1 MSEVEEDE
9 AVSRRTESKGRK
21 DDGSVCCFFPL
32 SFSFSILVVKGWD
45 FSILGSVTYTP
56 MPGVDSLHTNIMA
69 P

>member
-21 DDGSVCCFFPL
+21 DDGSVCYFFPL

-45 FSILGSVTYTP
+45 CSILGSVTYTDRKS
-56 MPGVDSLHTNIMA
+56 VV
-69 P
+69 

>member
-45 FSILGSVTYTP
+45 CSF
-56 MPGVDSLHTNIMA
+56 
-69 P
+69 